1 MPRHKVSPLGIELM
15 IEGDGS
21 EEAKLEGE
29 TRMELVEDLPRAE
42 VFFMGV
48 GAGEVEVKLVE
59 GSLG

>member
-29 TRMELVEDLPRAE
+29 TRMELVEDLPRE
-42 VFFMGV
+42 FCFPC
-48 GAGEVEVKLVE
+48 
-59 GSLG
+59 GSWGGRG